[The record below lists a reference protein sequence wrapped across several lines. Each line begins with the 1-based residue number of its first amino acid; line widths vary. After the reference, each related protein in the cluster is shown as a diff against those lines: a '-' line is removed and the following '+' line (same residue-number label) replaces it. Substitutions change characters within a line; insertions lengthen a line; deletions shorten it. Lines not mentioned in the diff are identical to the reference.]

1 MLFLTVF
8 NGGGGMAVN
17 FDLID
22 GSLISSIIGQNFLAM
37 VGLD

>member
-8 NGGGGMAVN
+8 NGGGGVDVK

-22 GSLISSIIGQNFLAM
+22 GSLISTIIVQNFLAM
-37 VGLD
+37 VGLN